1 MSHIL
6 IVDDDAPVRGMTA
19 TVLKSAGYTTSQ
31 AANGEEALVRMA
43 ETPPDLVLLD
53 VHMGAMDGQDVLA
66 RIQANSA
73 VPVVIITATANPDLR
88 AKLVQDG
95 AVACLGKPFRNS
107 DLREVVATAL
117 GHPQGP
123 H

>member
-6 IVDDDAPVRGMTA
+6 IVDDDGPVRGMVA
-19 TVLKSAGYTTSQ
+19 TVLQSSGYTTSE
-31 AANGEEALVRMA
+31 APNGEVAMRLMA

-53 VHMGAMDGQDVLA
+53 VHMGLMDGRAVLA
-66 RIQANSA
+66 AIQATSQ

-88 AKLVQDG
+88 AQLVQDG
-95 AVACLGKPFRNS
+95 AVACLGKPFRNE
-107 DLREVVATAL
+107 DLRQTIATAL
-117 GHPQGP
+117 GRPLGP

>member
-19 TVLKSAGYTTSQ
+19 TVLNSAGYTTSQ
-31 AANGEEALVRMA
+31 AANGEEALVLMA

-66 RIQANSA
+66 RIQASSA
-73 VPVVIITATANPDLR
+73 VPVVIITATANPELR

-95 AVACLGKPFRNS
+95 AVACLGKPFRNR

>member
-6 IVDDDAPVRGMTA
+6 IVDDDDAVRGMAA
-19 TVLKSAGYTTSQ
+19 TVLGSAGYTVSQ
-31 AANGEEALVRMA
+31 ASDGEEAMRLMDR
-43 ETPPDLVLLD
+43 TPPDVVLLD
-53 VHMGAMDGQDVLA
+53 VHMGAMDGEAVLA
-66 RIQANSA
+66 RIQATSG

-88 AKLVQDG
+88 AQLVEQG

-107 DLREVVATAL
+107 ELREVIATAL
-117 GHPQGP
+117 GRPAGP

>member
-19 TVLKSAGYTTSQ
+19 TVLNGAGYTTSQ
-31 AANGEEALVRMA
+31 AANGEEALVLMA

-66 RIQANSA
+66 RIQASSA